1 MAAVAVVRC
10 AVRWLPRGGGE
21 ERGRGREACPGPGG
35 LGLSRRRAKP
45 HGVPSR
51 PRRAGAPQPAT
62 KAGLVGPACDD
73 AAARLRAEVERLTR
87 ENKTLQMENQNVYWL
102 AEEVKRLRAEARAV
116 AEQQGRG

>member
-1 MAAVAVVRC
+1 M
-10 AVRWLPRGGGE
+10 
-21 ERGRGREACPGPGG
+21 
-35 LGLSRRRAKP
+35 
-45 HGVPSR
+45 
-51 PRRAGAPQPAT
+51 
-62 KAGLVGPACDD
+62 GPACDD